1 MIKSAVWLSRFAPI
15 EGLMFESRVG
25 REQIFSET
33 HKTGLRCHESVLQDL
48 KQSSH
53 LRLTGWICLIL
64 RPGICSLIFNI
75 FIWAVNGH
83 RPRLIFITPQSD
95 LMIIT
100 AQELRAEC
108 A

>member
-1 MIKSAVWLSRFAPI
+1 
-15 EGLMFESRVG
+15 MFERRAG

-33 HKTGLRCHESVLQDL
+33 HKTGLGCHESVLQDL

-64 RPGICSLIFNI
+64 RPGIRSLIFSI

-83 RPRLIFITPQSD
+83 RP
-95 LMIIT
+95 
-100 AQELRAEC
+100 
-108 A
+108 